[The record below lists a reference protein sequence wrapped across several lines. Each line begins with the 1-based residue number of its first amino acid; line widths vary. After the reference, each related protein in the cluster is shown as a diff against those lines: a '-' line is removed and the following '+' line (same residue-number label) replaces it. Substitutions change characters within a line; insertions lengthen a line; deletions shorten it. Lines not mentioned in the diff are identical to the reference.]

1 MDDVEKHL
9 GFGNIVENGLK
20 KMLPGKNIDT
30 EAKLKEYGL
39 II

>member
-1 MDDVEKHL
+1 MTNVEEQL

-20 KMLPGKNIDT
+20 KMLPEKSIDT

-39 II
+39 M